1 MVRKRFEESVTT
13 IQDITNDK
21 AILPLC
27 EIHHS
32 GIYFPKQPQIFNILF
47 LLLLYINTVSLMRF
61 LNNGVLNFG
70 VSCIH

>member
-32 GIYFPKQPQIFNILF
+32 AIYFPKTATNREKNVCFTVIIIIIYKYCFFNEIFK
-47 LLLLYINTVSLMRF
+47 
-61 LNNGVLNFG
+61 
-70 VSCIH
+70 